1 MAKICELV
9 QQAIN
14 TGYLDLTAEAQLR
27 QLLGTK
33 YDADDLR
40 FFLKLQEAAMKG
52 EVKLESHERRSQPES
67 NRESMELSYLFK
79 YWRCATS

>member
-27 QLLGTK
+27 QLLSTK

-40 FFLKLQEAAMKG
+40 FFLKLQEAAID
-52 EVKLESHERRSQPES
+52 
-67 NRESMELSYLFK
+67 LS
-79 YWRCATS
+79 